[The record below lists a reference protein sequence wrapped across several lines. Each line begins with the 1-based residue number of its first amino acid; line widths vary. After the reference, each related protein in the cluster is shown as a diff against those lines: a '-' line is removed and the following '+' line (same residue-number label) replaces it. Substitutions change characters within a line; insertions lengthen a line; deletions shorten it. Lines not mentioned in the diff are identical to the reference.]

1 MLFKGALSTMSQL
14 MLDIE
19 GLMPGTVIEEISV
32 TDNSG
37 GDGTI
42 TVTVVILNKENK
54 RFSDVYEY
62 SNDVLTWKSMIPWA
76 A

>member
-1 MLFKGALSTMSQL
+1 MLLKNAITNMSQI

-19 GLMPGTVIEEISV
+19 GLMSGTVIEEISV

-37 GDGTI
+37 GDGTL
-42 TVTVVILNKENK
+42 TVTVVILNKDNK

-62 SNDVLTWKSMIPWA
+62 SGGVLTWKSMIPWA